1 MFETSRDILNISIST
16 AVVVLVIF
24 LCITLYYLIANLK
37 RINKISRQIENGV
50 DKIDNLL
57 DLVRNKLKQSNSYLM
72 LLGNLVEKGLDFFNN
87 RKQEKK
93 EEYENN
99 DKKNNKK
106 TKK

>member
-50 DKIDNLL
+50 DKVDNLI
-57 DLVRNKLKQSNSYLM
+57 DLIRSKLTQSNSYLM

-87 RKQEKK
+87 RKQETK

-99 DKKNNKK
+99 DKKTNKK